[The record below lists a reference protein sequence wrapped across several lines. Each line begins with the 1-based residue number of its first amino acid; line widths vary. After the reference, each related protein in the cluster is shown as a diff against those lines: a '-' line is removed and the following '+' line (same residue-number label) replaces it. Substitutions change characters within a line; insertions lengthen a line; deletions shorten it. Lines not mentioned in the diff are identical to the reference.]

1 MNFKDVLL
9 RAFKTF
15 WQAGVSYIIMNIA
28 NLNPFDGSANKKVWL
43 GFAAAALAA
52 GCSAAWNGVIKPLW
66 DKLMSPD
73 IS

>member
-15 WQAGVSYIIMNIA
+15 WQAALSYIIMNIA

-52 GCSAAWNGVIKPLW
+52 GFSAAWNGVLHPLW
-66 DKLMSPD
+66 AKFMSPD
-73 IS
+73 VS

>member
-1 MNFKDVLL
+1 MNIKDVLL

-15 WQAGVSYIIMNIA
+15 WQAAVSYIIMNIA
-28 NLNPFDGSANKKVWL
+28 NLNPFDGTANKKVWL

-52 GCSAAWNGVIKPLW
+52 GCSAAWNGVLKPLW

>member
-15 WQAGVSYIIMNIA
+15 WQAAVSYIIMNIA

-52 GCSAAWNGVIKPLW
+52 GCSAAWNGVLKPLW

>member
-1 MNFKDVLL
+1 MDIKDVLL

-15 WQAGVSYIIMNIA
+15 WQAAVSYIIMNIA

>member
-15 WQAGVSYIIMNIA
+15 WQAAVSYIIMNIA
-28 NLNPFDGSANKKVWL
+28 NLNPFDGSASKKVWL
-43 GFAAAALAA
+43 GFVAAALAA

>member
-15 WQAGVSYIIMNIA
+15 WQAAVSYIIMNIA
-28 NLNPFDGSANKKVWL
+28 NLNPFDGSENKKVWL

>member
-15 WQAGVSYIIMNIA
+15 WQAAVSYIIMNIA
-28 NLNPFDGSANKKVWL
+28 NLNPFDGSANEKVWL

-52 GCSAAWNGVIKPLW
+52 GCSAAWNGVIKPMW

>member
-15 WQAGVSYIIMNIA
+15 WQAAVSYIIMNIA

-52 GCSAAWNGVIKPLW
+52 GCSAAWNGVLKPQW